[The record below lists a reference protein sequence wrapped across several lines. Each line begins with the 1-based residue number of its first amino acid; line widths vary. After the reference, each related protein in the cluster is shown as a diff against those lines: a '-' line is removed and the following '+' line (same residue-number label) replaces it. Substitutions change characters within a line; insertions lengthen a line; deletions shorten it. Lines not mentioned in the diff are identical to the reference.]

1 MSTNTIRYRDQ
12 PQPRPE
18 ETFTHVPNAPLRAEF
33 ERQEVAFG
41 LSRNRL
47 ANAIGIDP
55 TYLARKLGMQS
66 VIGDANRYY
75 SEMRY
80 ELAVCIAQALG
91 MSPHEA
97 GV

>member
-41 LSRNRL
+41 RDHVPDDVFGGPVR
-47 ANAIGIDP
+47 AGRRGIPAAVD
-55 TYLARKLGMQS
+55 TCQDGREAVRAVAEDAARRPGE
-66 VIGDANRYY
+66 DC
-75 SEMRY
+75 
-80 ELAVCIAQALG
+80 LAV
-91 MSPHEA
+91 
-97 GV
+97 